1 VTTRAA
7 PALKFDKTFPRAYFI
22 EEVAVPAARDVV
34 QLVPREPVFFFPAEI
49 EPEIER
55 VPAVAL
61 RVTTAAKTW
70 VGVFAKAFESAH
82 VSNGLW
88 ACPDPQSLFVVA
100 GGYAYI
106 VNAADPRQW
115 QKLDANP
122 ITDVRPVRE
131 RELLVFADYLTL
143 TAWGRSGTV
152 WSTERLTWDGLRIT
166 EVTADKL
173 RGFGWDLQADREVEF
188 VVDLATG
195 SHRGGARPAKTT

>member
-7 PALKFDKTFPRAYFI
+7 RELTFDHTFPSAYSV
-22 EEVAVPAARDVV
+22 EEMAAPAATQPLV
-34 QLVPREPVFFFPAEI
+34 QLAPREPVSFFPADI

-61 RVTTAAKTW
+61 RVTTPAKTW
-70 VGVFAKAFESAH
+70 VGVFAKAFESEH

-88 ACPDPQSLFVVA
+88 ACPDPQSLCVVA
-100 GGYAYI
+100 GGYAYV

-122 ITDVRPVRE
+122 VTDVRPVRE
-131 RELLVFADYLTL
+131 RELLVFADYLAL
-143 TAWGRSGTV
+143 TAWGRRGKL

-166 EVTADKL
+166 EVTADEL

-195 SHRGGARPAKTT
+195 SHRGGSRPSTK